1 MERRRPR
8 TPPARPLVLIVDGH
22 GDTRELYVIALEF
35 LGFQTVIADD
45 AEAAFRRAWEM
56 HPDIIVTEVSL
67 VPVDGWCLVQDLK
80 RDPRTRDI
88 PVVVVT
94 SHGQP
99 SVRERAEREGCA
111 ALFVKPCLP
120 DQLAVG
126 LRDALSRHFSN
137 GHTSTVGDRQPAWVR
152 DEEALGRA

>member
-8 TPPARPLVLIVDGH
+8 QPPARPLVLLVDGH
-22 GDTRELYVIALEF
+22 DDTRELYVLALEF

-45 AEAAFRRAWEM
+45 AEDAFLRAWET

-67 VPVDGWCLVQDLK
+67 VPVDGWHLVQDLK

-88 PVVVVT
+88 PVVVLT
-94 SHGQP
+94 GHAQA
-99 SVRERAEREGCA
+99 SVRERAQREGCA

-126 LRDALSRHFSN
+126 LRDTLSRHFSHV
-137 GHTSTVGDRQPAWVR
+137 HTWVG
-152 DEEALGRA
+152 GG